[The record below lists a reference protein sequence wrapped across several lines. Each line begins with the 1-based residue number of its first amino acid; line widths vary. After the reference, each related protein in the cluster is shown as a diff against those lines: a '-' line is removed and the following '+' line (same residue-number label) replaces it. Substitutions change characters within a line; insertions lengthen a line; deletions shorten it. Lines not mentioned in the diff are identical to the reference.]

1 MIGKKQ
7 LQKIVCTACTK
18 TLEELSK
25 GELYR
30 CLFRLQG
37 TLVASAVE
45 NSGGGKIDNKEA

>member
-7 LQKIVCTACTK
+7 LQKMTCTACTK
-18 TLEELSK
+18 TFEEHSK

-30 CLFRLQG
+30 CMFRLQG

-45 NSGGGKIDNKEA
+45 NSIEGKDDGEKA